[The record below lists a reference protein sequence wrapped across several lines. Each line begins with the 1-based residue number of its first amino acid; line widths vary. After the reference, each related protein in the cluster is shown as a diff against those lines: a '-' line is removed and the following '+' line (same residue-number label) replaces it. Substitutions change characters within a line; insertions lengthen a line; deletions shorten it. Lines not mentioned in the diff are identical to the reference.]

1 MTVAV
6 LPILV
11 LGDKRLREKADPVEN
26 IGDADLQLIDEM
38 VETMHDAPGVGLA
51 ATQVGIGKRLI
62 VVDPTAGEEEGR
74 VLVFINPEISCP
86 EGEQLDQEGC
96 LSVPEEFA
104 DVKRPLTLKVTA
116 LDREGSPLEMEAEG
130 LLARVICHE
139 VDHLDGILFV
149 DHLSS
154 LKRSL
159 IVRRVRKL
167 QAREEQSA

>member
-1 MTVAV
+1 MAV

-11 LGDKRLREKADPVEN
+11 LGDKRLREKADLVDGVGE
-26 IGDADLQLIDEM
+26 AERQLIDDM

-51 ATQVGIGKRLI
+51 ATQVGVTKRII
-62 VVDPTAGEEEGR
+62 VVDTTAGEEEGR
-74 VLVFINPEISCP
+74 VLVFVNPEISCP
-86 EGEQLDQEGC
+86 VGEQLDQEGC

-104 DVKRPLTLKVTA
+104 EIKRPLTLKVKA
-116 LDREGSPLEMEAEG
+116 LDREGNPLEMETEG

-159 IVRRVRKL
+159 IVRRVRKW
-167 QAREEQSA
+167 QAKEEESA

>member
-1 MTVAV
+1 MAL

-11 LGDKRLREKADPVEN
+11 LGDKRLREKADSVTEV
-26 IGDADLQLIDEM
+26 GDAERRLIDDM
-38 VETMHDAPGVGLA
+38 VETMHDAPGIGLA
-51 ATQVGIGKRLI
+51 ATQVGVSKRII
-62 VVDPTAGEEEGR
+62 VIDTTAGEEEGQ
-74 VLVFINPEISCP
+74 VLALVNPEISCP
-86 EGEQLDQEGC
+86 EGEQAEQEGC

-104 DVKRPLTLKVTA
+104 EVSRPLVLKLNA
-116 LDREGSPLEMEAEG
+116 LDRDGNPLELEATG

-159 IVRRVRKL
+159 IARRIRKL
-167 QAREEQSA
+167 VAREEESA

>member
-1 MTVAV
+1 VAL

-11 LGDKRLREKADPVEN
+11 LGDKRLREKAEPVAE
-26 IGDADLQLIDEM
+26 IGEAECRLIDDM

-51 ATQVGIGKRLI
+51 ATQVGVAKRII
-62 VVDPTAGEEEGR
+62 VVDTSAGEEEGQVH
-74 VLVFINPEISCP
+74 VLVNPEISCP
-86 EGEQLDQEGC
+86 EGEQLGQEGC

-104 DVKRPLTLKVTA
+104 DVKRPMKLRVTA
-116 LDREGSPLEMEAEG
+116 QDREGNPVELDADD

-159 IVRRVRKL
+159 IARRIRKHV
-167 QAREEQSA
+167 AREEQRA